1 MCTGTSLNEEELT
14 NKIGLVVSV
23 PASRPPVP
31 GSKLGPV
38 PTNSAVSGAADRTV
52 NTITRVAGAALFGW
66 SRSRFFGP
74 APTPTPTLQ

>member
-31 GSKLGPV
+31 GSIFSLGPPLSV
-38 PTNSAVSGAADRTV
+38 VWGAADRAVNSNTV
-52 NTITRVAGAALFGW
+52 QIM
-66 SRSRFFGP
+66 
-74 APTPTPTLQ
+74 